1 MDLNCGKERFYGR
14 CSMGKRL
21 SWEDIVALYP
31 AQYVYLTDIV
41 WLNDRGQD
49 VQSAVV
55 IHATERNDDV
65 EYINRSVKGEC
76 VERYTDIENMTPMG
90 FLTV

>member
-1 MDLNCGKERFYGR
+1 
-14 CSMGKRL
+14 MGDRL

-31 AQYVYLTDIV
+31 AHYVYLTDIV

-55 IHATERNDDV
+55 IHATERNDDL
-65 EYINRSVKGEC
+65 EYITRAINGEC
-76 VERYTDIENMTPMG
+76 VELYTDLENMAPMG